1 MQPTFSRLLHSLSE
15 KYADEVL
22 IYDTSESRSL
32 TYADCFS
39 LTEIVSGRLTGLG
52 YGRGDIVANYCSLSL
67 ESVIL
72 CWACLRNGIIFLP
85 VDHNWPDALL
95 KQVLA
100 EASPVMLLTDED
112 GLDAAKL
119 LLSKGE
125 VLVTG
130 YSDIEGTPSFFNWLE
145 DTEDNLIENIPEQA
159 GPEDPA
165 IILYT
170 SGSTGIPKGV
180 VLSQYAL
187 YMSGSLVADH
197 FEWEKGDTFMNLGDL
212 HSMSGL
218 RNSCIA
224 PLIKG
229 SSVLIASEEQ
239 RNAVLHI
246 IDLVKDLNI
255 QYVGIAPTMIR
266 QLNLLYSEVRK
277 EQLSPLKAFL
287 CTAGPLAKDQLMEFY
302 EKYGIP
308 VYNYYGLTETAGIC
322 SGHNA
327 STFSPDDNS
336 IGVPVGSE
344 FILLPDVNYDDP
356 DIGELVVH
364 SDHLMSGYYKRK
376 EETAAVLKEDG
387 FHTGDIVRK
396 RSDGCFELLGRKKN
410 FIKSIYAELIHLEE
424 IDQAME
430 LHPEIKEACAVRYAE
445 HAEDEK
451 IVVFIVSELADKT
464 KEKELVEDLK
474 MHMNQK
480 VGKRRS
486 PWCYI
491 FKNKLPRNSPGKIER
506 QKLADNLD
514 ELIKTEYTRY
524 F

>member
-1 MQPTFSRLLHSLSE
+1 MQPTFSRSLLSLSE
-15 KYADEVL
+15 EYAEEVL

-32 TYADCFS
+32 TYADCLS
-39 LTEIVSGRLTGLG
+39 LTEIVAGRLTGLG
-52 YGRGDIVANYCSLSL
+52 YSSGDIIANYCSLSL

-85 VDHNWPDALL
+85 IDHNWPPALL
-95 KQVLA
+95 KQVVT
-100 EASPVMLLTDED
+100 ESTPVMLLTDKN
-112 GLDAAKL
+112 GLGAAKSL
-119 LLSKGE
+119 LPGGQI
-125 VLVTG
+125 LVTG
-130 YSDIEGTPSFFNWLE
+130 YSDLDGSPAFFNWLE
-145 DTEDNLIENIPEQA
+145 DTEDSLTDNIPEQA

-180 VLSQYAL
+180 VLSQHAL
-187 YMSGSLVADH
+187 YKSGSLVADH
-197 FEWEKGDTFMNLGDL
+197 FGWEKGDTFMNLGDL

-229 SSVLIASEEQ
+229 SSLLIANEEQ
-239 RNAVLHI
+239 RNAVLLI
-246 IDLVKDLNI
+246 IDLVQDLNI
-255 QYVGIAPTMIR
+255 QYVGIAPTLIR

-287 CTAGPLAKDQLMEFY
+287 CTAGPLAKDQLKEFY
-302 EKYGIP
+302 EKYSIP

-336 IGVPVGSE
+336 IGAPVGSE
-344 FILLPDVNYDDP
+344 FILLPDENYDDH

-396 RSDGCFELLGRKKN
+396 RPDGCFELLGRKKN

-430 LHPEIKEACAVRYAE
+430 LHPGIKEASAVRYAE

-451 IVVFIVSELADKT
+451 IVAFIVSEDVDET
-464 KEKELVEDLK
+464 KQKELVEDLK

-491 FKNKLPRNSPGKIER
+491 FRNKLPRNSPGKIER

-514 ELIKTEYTRY
+514 ELIQTEYTRY